1 MKSGRVVSLKSQNV
15 MLMQAG
21 FVVTRN
27 KKPRAM
33 PGL

>member
-1 MKSGRVVSLKSQNV
+1 METLAASSPYTGVAKRSEFIER
-15 MLMQAG
+15 
-21 FVVTRN
+21 